1 MLRRSVNIKPGT
13 FVGLC
18 NNNSSRLFSSLRH
31 KSSTSS
37 SFEGNIASIFT
48 AQGQQAINKKKQ
60 DRLEQYQK
68 DLLSKQ
74 QDLDA
79 KAAQK
84 PDLAARLTLIYLTAQ
99 CGILN
104 YWVYSRFDWC
114 LCEPITYLLGTAVTW
129 LALGYYIFTGSD
141 FDWDT
146 LRSRAMR
153 NEQQQMY
160 SQHLNLDLEKI
171 EELKKE
177 IGLLE
182 EEIEGATSPVV
193 NQKK

>member
-1 MLRRSVNIKPGT
+1 MT
-13 FVGLC
+13 
-18 NNNSSRLFSSLRH
+18 
-31 KSSTSS
+31 
-37 SFEGNIASIFT
+37 
-48 AQGQQAINKKKQ
+48 KQ
-60 DRLEQYQK
+60 

-129 LALGYYIFTGSD
+129 IALGYYIFTGSD
-141 FDWDT
+141 FDWDA

-153 NEQQQMY
+153 KEQQQMY
-160 SQHLNLDLEKI
+160 SQHLNLDVEKI

-182 EEIEGATSPVV
+182 EERRRVS
-193 NQKK
+193 N